1 MTTTHVPFTLT
12 DPARKVV
19 SARAAQA
26 LQALRVARTRLVEDG
41 YEQIRFD
48 QYQHP
53 ATKVMVETGYTYG
66 ETRLVV
72 HEPHSD
78 YVSPVVTDF
87 RLVGG
92 EHHAERLN
100 TFLQM
105 VADGALV

>member
-1 MTTTHVPFTLT
+1 MTTTHVPFDLT

-26 LQALRVARTRLVEDG
+26 LQALRIARARLVEDG

-72 HEPHSD
+72 HGWKGDRPEI
-78 YVSPVVTDF
+78 TDF

-92 EHHAERLN
+92 ESHAARLN
-100 TFLQM
+100 TVLQM